1 MADHFLARLKL
12 ALCAMLAAFSFAGAA
27 AAQQDKVVT
36 VTFAAAWTSANPYV
50 YSSAETNAIFC
61 QSYGCL
67 GTYDYKSK
75 KPIGVLAE
83 SWEWVNSTTMRF
95 KLRQDLKRHDGGPG
109 VTAKDVIHSLDIT
122 LNDKDSV
129 RRSFTRDI
137 KEIREVDT
145 YTFDMITKAPAVD
158 LIISVFDSFII
169 TSADLWKQHGRDVYT
184 KAPHGWGPYKIENI
198 AVDDRA
204 VLRKFADWKGH
215 DPKSPDVVIYR
226 LVREPEQRVTGLLN
240 GEIQVLFS
248 TIAQVAGH
256 VAAGKVRLVAVASPE
271 RSHQARSVPTLA
283 ELGYKELTFVP
294 SVGALAPAGTP
305 APIVRA
311 LADEMR
317 KALTHP
323 DSLQRYERIG
333 IDVVAST
340 PEAYAATLKS
350 DVVSYSRAVKAS
362 GASVD

>member
-1 MADHFLARLKL
+1 MHGGRRDAFSRLALAAGSLAGLPVLAHAQAPGAAFPSRPIRLVSSGVAGGLTDSVARIAAERMTTSPGMRGQPVIVDNRPGAGGIISMMVVAKSTPDGYSIKIADIGSTSIIPALHRKPPYITLRDFEPVTLIGTTPLFLAVSASLGVSTFPELVAL
-12 ALCAMLAAFSFAGAA
+12 AKAKPGAL
-27 AAQQDKVVT
+27 
-36 VTFAAAWTSANPYV
+36 
-50 YSSAETNAIFC
+50 
-61 QSYGCL
+61 SYGSSGVGSIHHLVTETMKQQL
-67 GTYDYKSK
+67 GFDLVHVAYKGS
-75 KPIGVLAE
+75 
-83 SWEWVNSTTMRF
+83 SQST
-95 KLRQDLKRHDGGPG
+95 
-109 VTAKDVIHSLDIT
+109 
-122 LNDKDSV
+122 
-129 RRSFTRDI
+129 
-137 KEIREVDT
+137 
-145 YTFDMITKAPAVD
+145 PA
-158 LIISVFDSFII
+158 
-169 TSADLWKQHGRDVYT
+169 
-184 KAPHGWGPYKIENI
+184 
-198 AVDDRA
+198 
-204 VLRKFADWKGH
+204 
-215 DPKSPDVVIYR
+215 
-226 LVREPEQRVTGLLN
+226 LLN

-350 DVVSYSRAVKAS
+350 DVVSYSRTVKAS